1 MEKKNDEIVIHTV
14 YHDTVE
20 YKDNLY
26 KLPSE
31 SVNEG
36 DKIRIER
43 YDDQLIFYHAGTNEL
58 LCKHR
63 LLLGKG
69 NVVTL
74 NVEVHDEPTIEEVL
88 LDEYKDYEISSIFFE
103 RLRVQKPRYVYPQ
116 CRKIGSLKK
125 HYAKE
130 IIAEG
135 MRYCVDVDICSAFEL
150 CSWLVYKMGVALA
163 KRVLPPHTIKHYKI
177 RAEEIRKE
185 IDNGRY

>member
-1 MEKKNDEIVIHTV
+1 ME
-14 YHDTVE
+14 YR
-20 YKDNLY
+20 DNLY

-88 LDEYKDYEISSIFFE
+88 LDEYKDYEISSIFFK
-103 RLRVQKPRYVYPQ
+103 RLREQKPRYVYPQ

-135 MRYCVDVDICSAFEL
+135 MRYCVEVDICSAFEL
-150 CSWLVYKMGVALA
+150 CSWLVYKMGETLA

-185 IDNGRY
+185 LNDGGY